1 VSAPLLEVENISRSF
16 GGLRALND
24 VSFSVKEGEIV
35 SIIGPNG
42 AGKTTLFNLISGVFP
57 PSSGDVRFK
66 GKSIV
71 GMATYRIA
79 KAGIGRTYQVVRP
92 FVRLSVIDNV
102 AVGALVHEKTYAAAR
117 RAAAEILELVGL
129 SHLADSPASSLTLTQ
144 RKRLEVARALATR
157 PALLLLDEV
166 MAGLNPTE
174 VDAMCAFILNLRKHG
189 ISAVGGIEHLMR
201 FVMNIS
207 DRIIVLDFGRKIAE
221 GTPQEIATHPEV
233 VAAYFGTPIET

>member
-1 VSAPLLEVENISRSF
+1 MSALLEIENVSRSF
-16 GGLRALND
+16 GGLRALTD
-24 VSFSVKEGEIV
+24 VSFSVGEGEIV

-42 AGKTTLFNLISGVFP
+42 AGKTTLFNVISGVMP
-57 PSSGDVRFK
+57 PSAGDIRFK

-71 GMATYRIA
+71 GMPTHRIA
-79 KAGIGRTYQVVRP
+79 HAGIGRTYQIVRP
-92 FVRLSVIDNV
+92 FVRLSVLDNV

-117 RAAAEILELVGL
+117 KRAMEVLELVRL
-129 SHLADSPASSLTLTQ
+129 PHLADVPAGSLTLTQ

-157 PALLLLDEV
+157 PTLLLLDEV

-174 VDAMCAFILNLRKHG
+174 VDSMCAFILDLRKHG

-207 DRIIVLDFGRKIAE
+207 DRIVVLDFGRKIAE
-221 GTPQEIATHPEV
+221 GTPQEIAAHPDV
-233 VAAYFGTPIET
+233 IAAYFGTPIET